1 MFGYYLCVVIFSLR
15 SVRYDSHFCYP
26 KGSHKR
32 AQRSPEKEMREC
44 KKSVK
49 ISWIMLCLYFIYQ
62 CPVIVIFVLLQ
73 FYSSRSNILCCT
85 FLFYYP
91 KESINEIVFDLYFN
105 CKESYVFLRFLRR
118 SIRWKTRDKKK
129 SFQWQKAN
137 KQRKDLELLDH
148 FLYCRCVRLV
158 YCVCYMKYEVTF
170 SRKNHKIFK

>member
-1 MFGYYLCVVIFSLR
+1 MSRFLEFM
-15 SVRYDSHFCYP
+15 P
-26 KGSHKR
+26 
-32 AQRSPEKEMREC
+32 
-44 KKSVK
+44 
-49 ISWIMLCLYFIYQ
+49 CLYSIYQ

-73 FYSSRSNILCCT
+73 FYSSRSNILCST

-91 KESINEIVFDLYFN
+91 KESINGIVFDLYFN
-105 CKESYVFLRFLRR
+105 CKESYVFLRFYANRKKSRRR

-129 SFQWQKAN
+129 SIQWQKQN